1 MMGDDSGIDVANK
14 ELYLEDEH
22 FQAAFGKNREEY
34 SKLPKWRQVLLKKK
48 VGLF

>member
-1 MMGDDSGIDVANK
+1 MTGDNSGIDVANK

-22 FQAAFGKNREEY
+22 LQAAFATSREAY
-34 SKLPKWRQVLLKKK
+34 SKLSKWRQVLLKKK

>member
-1 MMGDDSGIDVANK
+1 MTGDNSGIDVANK

-22 FQAAFGKNREEY
+22 LQAAFATSREAY